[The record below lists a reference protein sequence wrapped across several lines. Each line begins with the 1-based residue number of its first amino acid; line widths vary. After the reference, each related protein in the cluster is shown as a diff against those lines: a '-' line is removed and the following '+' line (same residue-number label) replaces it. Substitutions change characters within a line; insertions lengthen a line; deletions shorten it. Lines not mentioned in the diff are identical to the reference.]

1 MARRRR
7 KPFVPE
13 AGRNMDKFQAKVMF
27 DAGFPVNPDKPE
39 TVKYEVARAIGVPLK
54 PGYNGK
60 LSTEDAGKVG
70 GRIGGTMVKEMIKIA
85 QQQLA
90 QKQKI

>member
-1 MARRRR
+1 MARRR
-7 KPFVPE
+7 KPLVPE
-13 AGRNMDKFQAKVMF
+13 AKRKMEQFQAKVMF
-27 DAGFPVNPDKPE
+27 DAGFPVNPSKPE
-39 TVKYEVARAIGVPLK
+39 TVKYEVARAIGVPLQ

-85 QQQLA
+85 QQQLKQQ
-90 QKQKI
+90 QKM

>member
-7 KPFVPE
+7 TPLNPE
-13 AGRNMDKFQAKVMF
+13 AKQKMGLFQAQVMR
-27 DAGFPVNPDKPE
+27 DAGFPVNPDQPE
-39 TVKYEVARAIGVPLK
+39 TVKYEVARAIGVNLK

-70 GRIGGTMVKEMIKIA
+70 GRIGGTMVKEMIR
-85 QQQLA
+85 LA
-90 QKQKI
+90 QDQLSRQRGT